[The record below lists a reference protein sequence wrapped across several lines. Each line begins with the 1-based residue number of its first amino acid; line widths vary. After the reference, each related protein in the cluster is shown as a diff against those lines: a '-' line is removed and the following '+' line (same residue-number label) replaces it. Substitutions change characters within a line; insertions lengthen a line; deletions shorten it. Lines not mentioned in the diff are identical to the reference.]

1 MSGNHKPKQKFTR
14 TQIKSLGWDQ
24 CTEELRSLNQE
35 SGGNLTHKRER
46 IREALYPNQV
56 PQSSQSQP
64 ALTLPS
70 QPSISANNEDVQ
82 WLLIKKTSG
91 PVYTRIPK
99 GSREKSC
106 RVFTNLVNKVVSQND
121 KEAWELL
128 LNFARCGLGSSTR
141 GGKKHT
147 SQATLINKRLQSF
160 SSDSISIESPKERKE
175 KKQKNKKT
183 FNEDS
188 DLSDQVSKQLAMG
201 DVRGAVNLVTSRES
215 VLGWPRS

>member
-1 MSGNHKPKQKFTR
+1 M
-14 TQIKSLGWDQ
+14 
-24 CTEELRSLNQE
+24 
-35 SGGNLTHKRER
+35 
-46 IREALYPNQV
+46 
-56 PQSSQSQP
+56 
-64 ALTLPS
+64 
-70 QPSISANNEDVQ
+70 
-82 WLLIKKTSG
+82 
-91 PVYTRIPK
+91 
-99 GSREKSC
+99 
-106 RVFTNLVNKVVSQND
+106 NKVVSQND

-175 KKQKNKKT
+175 KKQKNKKF

-188 DLSDQVSKQLAMG
+188 DLSDQVSKKKLAMG